1 MNKMPD
7 ALRILSCLFVQLFIT
22 HVALPQTEHQRNLL
36 SSAYNKEKLLEIYQT
51 QSAWKPFPAFEE
63 REAWAGLPEVVKT
76 AHIKAAEEALEYN
89 WPVLPATLYME
100 YGRVGNRSNYQ
111 AVYFERRAKLAN
123 LVIGEM
129 IEGKGRFLDQIING
143 TWAICEETSWCIP
156 AHINAQSVG
165 FTPLPHYEEDVVD
178 LFAAETGT
186 TLAWTWYFLHDQLD
200 EITLVITERIKHEI
214 NKRILTPVMERSDF
228 WWMGLGDGQTVNN
241 WNPWI
246 ISNWINC
253 ALIMEED
260 ETHKAESLEKAM
272 ICLDKFLNA
281 YPDDGGCDEGP
292 GYWGHA
298 GGSLFD
304 CLELLY
310 SSSGGE
316 IDIYD
321 HPLVKNIG
329 SYITK
334 VYISGPYFINFADA
348 SGKINIYPDIVYR
361 YGKRIGDAAMM
372 GFAALELG
380 RKEFNPGSYLMGRKV
395 NALFSY
401 REISEY
407 PSSEPLIGEFWLPE
421 TEIFGA
427 RSAEGTSKGLYLA
440 GKGGHNAESH
450 NHNDVGNYI
459 VYYDG
464 KPVFI
469 DIGVEEYRRETFSDQ
484 RYTIWTMQSQ
494 YHTLP
499 TIGGVM
505 QKDGRNFRSENVSF
519 SANSQTVRFYV
530 DIAGAYPDEAGVQS
544 WKRSINFRR
553 GKLIEVTEDYQLNLN
568 KEELFLTFMTPC
580 SIETDKSGL
589 VKFTEKE
596 TGQPFHLSLLYD
608 PDELTVES
616 ERIIIDDPRLD
627 PVWGDE
633 LTRIKLVMKSP
644 GSKGR
649 IRYTIKPE

>member
-1 MNKMPD
+1 MPG
-7 ALRILSCLFVQLFIT
+7 AMKILSIFLIQLFII
-22 HVALPQTEHQRNLL
+22 HPVLPQTDHQRNLL
-36 SSAYNKEKLLEIYQT
+36 SSAYDKEKLLEIYR
-51 QSAWKPFPAFEE
+51 SWDEWKPFPAYED
-63 REAWAGLPEVVKT
+63 RGAWTGLPEVIKT
-76 AHIKAAEEALEYN
+76 AHLEAAEEALDYN

-100 YGRVGNRSNYQ
+100 YGRIGNRSNYQ
-111 AVYFERRAKLAN
+111 TVYFDRRAKLGN
-123 LVIGEM
+123 LVVGEM

-143 TWAICEETSWCIP
+143 IWAICEETSWCIP
-156 AHINAQSVG
+156 AHINSQTVG
-165 FTPLPHYEEDVVD
+165 FTPLPHFEEDVVD

-186 TLAWTWYFLHDQLD
+186 TLAWTWYLLRDQLD
-200 EITLVITERIKHEI
+200 EITLVINERIKHEI
-214 NKRILTPVMERSDF
+214 NKRILTPVMDRSDF

-246 ISNWINC
+246 ISNWITC

-260 ETHKAESLEKAM
+260 QERKAESLEKAM
-272 ICLDKFLNA
+272 VCLDNFMNV

-310 SSSGGE
+310 TSSGCK

-329 SYITK
+329 SYIYK

-361 YGKRIGDAAMM
+361 YGKRINDPAMM
-372 GFAALELG
+372 GFAALELK
-380 RKEFNPGSYLMGRKV
+380 RKEFNPGSYIMGRKL

-401 REISEY
+401 EEISEY
-407 PSSEPLIGEFWLPE
+407 PSSEPLISEFWLPE
-421 TEIFGA
+421 TEIYGA
-427 RSAEGTSKGLYLA
+427 RSSEGSSKGLYLA

-464 KPVFI
+464 KPVI
-469 DIGVEEYRRETFSDQ
+469 VDIGVEEYRRETFSDQ

-499 TIGGVM
+499 TIDGMM
-505 QKDGRNFRSENVSF
+505 QKDGRNYRSQNVSF
-519 SANSQTVRFYV
+519 DASPQAVRFSV
-530 DIAGAYPDEAGVQS
+530 DIADAYPEEAGVES

-553 GKLIEVTEDYQLNLN
+553 GKQIEVTEDYLFNSN

-580 SIETDKSGL
+580 SVETDESGL
-589 VKFTEKE
+589 LKFTEKGSE
-596 TGQPFHLSLLYD
+596 QSFQLDLLYD
-608 PDELTVES
+608 AGKFTVES
-616 ERIIIDDPRLD
+616 EKISIDDPRLK

-633 LTRIKLVMKSP
+633 LIRIKLVMKSP
-644 GSKGR
+644 GQKGK
-649 IRYTIKPE
+649 IRYILKPD